1 MTYYIL
7 KNKNNEYFYNLK
19 NFLDSPEFG
28 AFNLSSITLF
38 EDKKQALTC
47 KSNLENIL
55 EEDIYIEQLSVTISS
70 L

>member
-1 MTYYIL
+1 MNYYIL
-7 KNKNNEYFYNLK
+7 KNKNNEYFYTLK

-28 AFNLSSITLF
+28 TFNLSQITLF
-38 EDKKQALTC
+38 EDEKQALTC

-55 EEDIYIEQLSVTISS
+55 EEAIYIEKLSVEISS

>member
-1 MTYYIL
+1 MSYYIL

-28 AFNLSSITLF
+28 KFKLSSMTLF
-38 EDKKQALTC
+38 EDKNQAITC
-47 KSNLENIL
+47 KNNLENIL
-55 EEDIYIEQLSVTISS
+55 ETELILEKITVTIET

>member
-1 MTYYIL
+1 MNYYIL
-7 KNKNNEYFYNLK
+7 KNNNDEYFYSLK

-28 AFNLSSITLF
+28 PFNLTSVTLF

-55 EEDIYIEQLSVTISS
+55 EDTIYIEQVSVTISS
-70 L
+70 I

>member
-28 AFNLSSITLF
+28 VFNLSSMTLF
-38 EDKKQALTC
+38 NTEIEASTC

-55 EEDIYIEQLSVTISS
+55 DESIVIEKISVTITSI
-70 L
+70 